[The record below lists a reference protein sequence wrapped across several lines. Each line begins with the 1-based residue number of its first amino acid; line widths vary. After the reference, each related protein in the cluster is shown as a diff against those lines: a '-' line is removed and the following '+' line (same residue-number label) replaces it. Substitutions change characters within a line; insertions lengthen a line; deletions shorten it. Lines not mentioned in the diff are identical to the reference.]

1 MKKLMAAATLS
12 MITLTTATTAG
23 AVEYPYL
30 GLDYLQLELN
40 PGSLPLEL
48 SPEAAR
54 LRFGAVMHKYVAL
67 EAHVIGGTADDSV
80 VVNLNSVPYSF
91 DASVDGIYSLNA
103 ALRLPLGDIGSLYAY
118 GGYGVAR
125 LSLKSP
131 VLDYSVDDDGLNYG
145 ATIELRL
152 WKDWGLEVDYTTYL
166 DNDVNEL
173 TAVGVGIRR
182 RL

>member
-1 MKKLMAAATLS
+1 MKKLMAAAALS
-12 MITLTTATTAG
+12 MITATSTAG
-23 AVEYPYL
+23 AVEYPYI
-30 GLDYLQLELN
+30 GLDYLNLDL
-40 PGSLPLEL
+40 GSEGFAREA

-54 LRFGAVMHKYVAL
+54 LRFGAVVHKFVAL
-67 EAHVIGGTADDSV
+67 EAHVIGGTADDTV
-80 VVNLNSVPYSF
+80 VSGPIAF
-91 DASVDGIYSLNA
+91 DVSVDGIYSLNA
-103 ALRLPLGDIGSLYAY
+103 ALRLPLGEVGSIYAY

-125 LSLKSP
+125 LSREAP
-131 VLDYSVDDDGLNYG
+131 GVPGATEFNVDDDGLNYG
-145 ATIELRL
+145 ATIEFRV